1 VEVGEGKKRKT
12 WLGVVGVWR
21 LNSASLHTPMDGRKK
36 EKGEGFV
43 CKKRLGEEAA

>member
-1 VEVGEGKKRKT
+1 MEVEVGEGKKRKT

-36 EKGEGFV
+36 E
-43 CKKRLGEEAA
+43 